1 MPWSP
6 SCPCRSHRGWS
17 GSGSRQL
24 PTRRSRRSRAAGLP
38 SARRCRRRGTRAR
51 AQRSRR
57 VPETVTSRQ
66 HHGAVRP
73 FVLAAALGVALTAAS
88 GSSASPPDG
97 HARTDTRLVPAV
109 EAAFPRE
116 SYRPGQRARLVV
128 RDSSRTLTVQVLEVG
143 PEIDTTESD
152 TELNGV
158 PVSPLKTIHRRPGR
172 QPL

>member
-1 MPWSP
+1 MHSF
-6 SCPCRSHRGWS
+6 
-17 GSGSRQL
+17 
-24 PTRRSRRSRAAGLP
+24 
-38 SARRCRRRGTRAR
+38 
-51 AQRSRR
+51 
-57 VPETVTSRQ
+57 VVT
-66 HHGAVRP
+66 
-73 FVLAAALGVALTAAS
+73 AALGVALVATS

-128 RDSSRTLTVQVLEVG
+128 RDRSRTLTVQVLEVG

-158 PVSPLKTIHRRPGR
+158 PVSPVKTIHRRPGR
-172 QPL
+172 QPLSVPIGHWQSGLYFVRLEAPDGRLASRPSSSDRGGSEQRVLRSSSPR